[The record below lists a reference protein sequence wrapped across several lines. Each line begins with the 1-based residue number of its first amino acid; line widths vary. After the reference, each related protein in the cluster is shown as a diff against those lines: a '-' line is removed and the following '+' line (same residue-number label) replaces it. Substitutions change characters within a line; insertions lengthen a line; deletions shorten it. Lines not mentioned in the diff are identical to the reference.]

1 MKISGG
7 LVTVKMERFHG
18 LGTRIAEEEM
28 LLKGVFRVENNRSAV
43 KRHMNEDKQMIQKAA
58 VFAAKAHEGMMRKGS
73 RIPYIYHPMEVAL
86 IVAQMTDDPEVIAAA
101 YLHDVLED
109 TSVTPEEIQGE
120 FGARVLSLVQA
131 ESEDKSLTWKE
142 RKANTVAHLKR
153 APREVKLLT
162 LGDKL
167 SNMRSTAR
175 DYMVIGDE
183 IWQRFNEKHRE
194 CHQWY
199 LEGIM
204 DGLQELRNLPPFQEL
219 ERLYHL
225 VYES

>member
-1 MKISGG
+1 
-7 LVTVKMERFHG
+7 
-18 LGTRIAEEEM
+18 
-28 LLKGVFRVENNRSAV
+28 
-43 KRHMNEDKQMIQKAA
+43 MNGDKQMIQKAA

-86 IVAQMTDDPEVIAAA
+86 IVAQMTEDPEVIAAA

-109 TSVTPEEIQGE
+109 TSVTPEELE
-120 FGARVLSLVQA
+120 KAFGRRVLSFVKA

-142 RKANTVAHLKR
+142 RKANTVAHLKQ
-153 APREVKLLT
+153 APREVKLIT

-183 IWQRFNEKHRE
+183 IWKRFNEKNRESHR
-194 CHQWY
+194 WY
-199 LEGIM
+199 LAGIL
-204 DGLQELRNLPPFQEL
+204 DGLQELRDLAPYQEL
-219 ERLYHL
+219 NRLYHM
-225 VYES
+225 VYENG

>member
-1 MKISGG
+1 
-7 LVTVKMERFHG
+7 
-18 LGTRIAEEEM
+18 
-28 LLKGVFRVENNRSAV
+28 
-43 KRHMNEDKQMIQKAA
+43 MIRRAA
-58 VFAAKAHEGMMRKGS
+58 AFAAKAHEGMIRKGS

-86 IVAQMTDDPEVIAAA
+86 IVAQMTDDPEVIAAV

-194 CHQWY
+194 SHRWY
-199 LEGIM
+199 LEGIL
-204 DGLQELRNLPPFQEL
+204 DGLEELRELAQFQEL
-219 ERLYHL
+219 ERLYHM
-225 VYES
+225 VYEA